1 MSDKMKNIRNSK
13 PRGASK
19 RSSNAD
25 DGGMEIVKKP
35 RPEFKQFPKYLEP
48 PVLPVGEDEYSYK
61 RHMQLLKHEEGK
73 VSPDMHVI
81 NSLMTKT
88 YALRRQ
94 KILKE
99 QQRVKELLKD
109 CPSLKRCN
117 QVAC

>member
-1 MSDKMKNIRNSK
+1 MSDKMKNIRNAK

-19 RSSNAD
+19 RSSSAG
-25 DGGMEIVKKP
+25 DGGIEIVKKP

-48 PVLPVGEDEYSYK
+48 PVVPVGEDEYSYK

-73 VSPDMHVI
+73 ISPDMHAI
-81 NSLMTKT
+81 NNLMTKT

-99 QQRVKELLKD
+99 HQATKELLKE